1 VLPAEKCVDAECCKP
16 DFVHHPPRRV
26 IVRSFIYLTE
36 AKSSPK
42 RSATYPE
49 SLDGPP
55 DPLFC
60 LAPEWVYHASIVTFG
75 AVSSYLPFS
84 PLPQASPRRL
94 FSVTLSVTLG
104 CPHAPLLSQ
113 GFLPYGV
120 RTFLSSPKEQANAH
134 TPKST
139 NGTVPPKARRA
150 SGKFTLRST
159 IHELVATQMPHLTR
173 KLNSRGLFI
182 SKFDVTPCEHN
193 PLMKTSFLLALAL
206 GSQWAA
212 SSLHAQDSLQ
222 DTRNVLGQWV
232 ETRQITSKERSDWQV
247 EKSILQDTQS
257 LLTSELA
264 RLEETLATL
273 QSSATAADEER
284 STLTEEKEQFS
295 AASHVV
301 ESTIGAL
308 EVQMKEII
316 KTLPEPLVNK
326 IKPLIRRLPEDPD
339 SNTLSLGERV
349 QNIVGILSQADKF
362 NTTITAVS
370 DSREITEDKVVEVR
384 TLYWGLAMAYFV
396 DSSGEYAGIGFPGKD
411 GWEWPQIEGSGPSIQ
426 QLLGV
431 YEGNEDIQFVEVPAR
446 IN

>member
-1 VLPAEKCVDAECCKP
+1 
-16 DFVHHPPRRV
+16 
-26 IVRSFIYLTE
+26 
-36 AKSSPK
+36 
-42 RSATYPE
+42 
-49 SLDGPP
+49 
-55 DPLFC
+55 
-60 LAPEWVYHASIVTFG
+60 
-75 AVSSYLPFS
+75 
-84 PLPQASPRRL
+84 
-94 FSVTLSVTLG
+94 
-104 CPHAPLLSQ
+104 
-113 GFLPYGV
+113 
-120 RTFLSSPKEQANAH
+120 
-134 TPKST
+134 
-139 NGTVPPKARRA
+139 
-150 SGKFTLRST
+150 
-159 IHELVATQMPHLTR
+159 MPHLTR

-182 SKFDVTPCEHN
+182 SKFNVTPCEHN
-193 PLMKTSFLLALAL
+193 PPMKTSFLLALAL

-257 LLTSELA
+257 LLTNELT

-284 STLTEEKEQFS
+284 STLTAEKEQFS